1 MEVDLM
7 YKTTMT
13 MTNMPNSD
21 NNLQQRSDP
30 NVFGIVWDDN
40 RHLNNKRMAE
50 QPAKNNC
57 NTSIVS
63 NDVKNNDIKTNIESK
78 KVTVYM
84 DKSLLDHITELKKN
98 GYIRTFSQ
106 LTADAINEYIL
117 KHHIA

>member
-13 MTNMPNSD
+13 MMNTPNSD

-30 NVFGIVWDDN
+30 NVLGIVWDDN
-40 RHLNNKRMAE
+40 RLIKNNRLAE
-50 QPAKNNC
+50 QPAMNDY
-57 NTSIVS
+57 NTSITS
-63 NDVKNNDIKTNIESK
+63 KDVTNHDIKTNIESK

-84 DKSLLDHITELKKN
+84 DKSLLDHMTELKKN

>member
-1 MEVDLM
+1 
-7 YKTTMT
+7 MT
-13 MTNMPNSD
+13 MTNTPNSD

-30 NVFGIVWDDN
+30 NVLGIVWDDN
-40 RHLNNKRMAE
+40 RHINNNKIAQ
-50 QPAKNNC
+50 QPVKNDY

-63 NDVKNNDIKTNIESK
+63 TDAKDNDIKTNIESK
-78 KVTVYM
+78 KVTVYI
-84 DKSLLDHITELKKN
+84 DKSLLDHMTELKKN